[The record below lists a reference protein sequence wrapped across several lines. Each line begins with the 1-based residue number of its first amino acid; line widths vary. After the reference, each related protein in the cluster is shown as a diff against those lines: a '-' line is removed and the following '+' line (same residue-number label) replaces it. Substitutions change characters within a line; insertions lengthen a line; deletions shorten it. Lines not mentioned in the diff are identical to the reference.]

1 MFGGFGLNL
10 DTSNHISVE
19 ANDEEEVAAMDDAEL
34 EEAAENLAKE
44 ELERYVA
51 LRLDLAKYRK
61 AGTEETGT
69 PKNLVDLLLCA
80 DTRKWVLFE
89 VKDKHNIAYRVLLRH
104 LGFMV
109 TSTFMERM
117 FSIAKQVWNKASQ
130 SQSTARFEMRSVL
143 RGGKK
148 ALGQLQAAGATTS

>member
-1 MFGGFGLNL
+1 MPR
-10 DTSNHISVE
+10 VMC
-19 ANDEEEVAAMDDAEL
+19 V
-34 EEAAENLAKE
+34 
-44 ELERYVA
+44 Y
-51 LRLDLAKYRK
+51 
-61 AGTEETGT
+61 
-69 PKNLVDLLLCA
+69 LCF
-80 DTRKWVLFE
+80 TLHVVVR
-89 VKDKHNIAYRVLLRH
+89 RRRLLRH